1 MEETLGI
8 LKSWLALLLSECLN
22 TPPAEKSW
30 WVVKVKLLPTMQ
42 VYPYVQVESRDLRL
56 IFRTSQEC
64 ALLLPKSNSTV
75 EVKKVLCGT
84 AWGAF
89 LPCSSALPE
98 D

>member
-1 MEETLGI
+1 MVGGESKAFSYYASISICG
-8 LKSWLALLLSECLN
+8 
-22 TPPAEKSW
+22 
-30 WVVKVKLLPTMQ
+30 
-42 VYPYVQVESRDLRL
+42 SRDLRL